1 MVNFGVGVPTEGFPF
16 LVLLFFL
23 LLPLSFSASLFII
36 FSHVEA
42 IGPVCAIFLNF
53 AELACNSILV
63 FRVPLFK
70 HKSSWQRERERAVD
84 RKTFALAFASPI
96 NLKRLRTGWQ
106 LRHSVRQQMLVPK
119 TPKENSSLFTSLCKP
134 LSLAMTNFVPTKM
147 LTPTGMMVM
156 STVGVGEHNDS
167 EFARKKLSECLTLV
181 TGRLS
186 NNPLARSPG

>member
-63 FRVPLFK
+63 VREFPF
-70 HKSSWQRERERAVD
+70 SSTNLVGRERERESGGQETIRVSICLSHQLKEAED
-84 RKTFALAFASPI
+84 SLAAQTLCLSANACSKDTKKTPVVSQICA
-96 NLKRLRTGWQ
+96 NLK
-106 LRHSVRQQMLVPK
+106 V
-119 TPKENSSLFTSLCKP
+119 
-134 LSLAMTNFVPTKM
+134 
-147 LTPTGMMVM
+147 
-156 STVGVGEHNDS
+156 
-167 EFARKKLSECLTLV
+167 
-181 TGRLS
+181 
-186 NNPLARSPG
+186 